1 MTQSISIKNVFKNNK
16 TIEIVWNDGKKSNFH
31 FMWLRDN
38 CPSDIHPTARERL
51 TRFLVLRKLAETE
64 SLEVSE
70 EDIQNE
76 VDSLIESAGENADQM
91 RRNLSSDAVRS
102 NIGSSLLN
110 QKIMSRIVEIS
121 QGIAAGANDDE
132 SIEQTPDQSDQS
144 NDEIATESITEN
156 EEEK

>member
-1 MTQSISIKNVFKNNK
+1 
-16 TIEIVWNDGKKSNFH
+16 
-31 FMWLRDN
+31 
-38 CPSDIHPTARERL
+38 
-51 TRFLVLRKLAETE
+51 
-64 SLEVSE
+64 
-70 EDIQNE
+70 
-76 VDSLIESAGENADQM
+76 M

-132 SIEQTPDQSDQS
+132 SIAQAPDQS
-144 NDEIATESITEN
+144 NDEIATESNTEN